1 MSNKLAKLSE
11 EEKQKQIDESFLKG
25 RPNRLEVMNYV
36 NSIIE
41 EKYLPEVYA
50 KMQLS
55 IMTLQAILINKGIV
69 TGEEIEKITQEFLER
84 SKEEQQKPEKES

>member
-1 MSNKLAKLSE
+1 MSNKLVKLSE
-11 EEKQKQIDESFLKG
+11 EEKQRQMDESFLKG

-84 SKEEQQKPEKES
+84 SKEEQKPEKDS

>member
-84 SKEEQQKPEKES
+84 SKEEQKPEKES